1 MLRPSWRHRP
11 ATECSLGFGVSGMG
25 VCGFGAQ
32 GFRLGLHV
40 HSSFHL
46 CLDRFATAAT
56 TTSLRRR
63 RARRQP
69 LHWTQ
74 QRRQPQP
81 RHRMCTTPVTAG
93 TSAVIQNPHNN
104 TAGAQN
110 NHIITVSSLA
120 ADFQHHALRCGSTLQ
135 PGPLRAAAPMP
146 SKRGGCRPRES
157 AGNLDTWHRTI
168 LQEVDA
174 RKGITSPSELRLR
187 IRVPVYALVK
197 HRFVR
202 YRFAARCG

>member
-1 MLRPSWRHRP
+1 MDCTCTLPFIFAWIVLQPQQRLHHYDEGEQDDNHCTGHNNDDSRNQDTACARLPSQP
-11 ATECSLGFGVSGMG
+11 AR
-25 VCGFGAQ
+25 AP
-32 GFRLGLHV
+32 
-40 HSSFHL
+40 SSK
-46 CLDRFATAAT
+46 TPT
-56 TTSLRRR
+56 TTPRVPKTIISSQCHLWQQTFSTTLY
-63 RARRQP
+63 AVEVP
-69 LHWTQ
+69 L
-74 QRRQPQP
+74 
-81 RHRMCTTPVTAG
+81 
-93 TSAVIQNPHNN
+93 
-104 TAGAQN
+104 
-110 NHIITVSSLA
+110 
-120 ADFQHHALRCGSTLQ
+120 